1 MGILIKKTL
10 HPKEQQREDVAE
22 KRKAWSVL
30 QKEIDFDKLVFLDES
45 SVNCGMTRYY
55 GRSLTSERVNE
66 YVKDSRFEQ
75 TTIISTIRLDNSQ
88 VPFLFKGPI
97 NGEIFS
103 VYIQEMLVNTL
114 HEGDILVLDNLSVHK
129 VSGALEPLRKKGV
142 SIMFLPPYSPDYN
155 PIEMKWSK
163 MKSKLRELK
172 PRTLDEL
179 ESSMKIALD
188 SVTQTDIENWFKHC
202 GYIR

>member
-1 MGILIKKTL
+1 
-10 HPKEQQREDVAE
+10 
-22 KRKAWSVL
+22 
-30 QKEIDFDKLVFLDES
+30 
-45 SVNCGMTRYY
+45 MTRYY
-55 GRSLTSERVNE
+55 GRGLTSKRVNE

-103 VYIQEMLVNTL
+103 VYVQEMLVNTL
-114 HEGDILVLDNLSVHK
+114 NEGDILVLDNLSVHK
-129 VSGALEPLRKKGV
+129 VFGALEPLREKGV

-155 PIEMKWSK
+155 PIELKWSK
-163 MKSKLRELK
+163 MKAKLRALK

-179 ESSMKIALD
+179 VSSMKIALE
-188 SVTQTDIENWFKHC
+188 SITQTDIEHWFKHC
-202 GYIR
+202 GYKL